1 VNEDSLINNHCIYWW
16 LSWSHGGARSPWPRK
31 LIDSGS
37 ARRRIVSDAGFG
49 GAARRTSSQMLNVC
63 GWRVR
68 EEREEMCVC
77 ESGFG
82 KADVQL

>member
-1 VNEDSLINNHCIYWW
+1 M
-16 LSWSHGGARSPWPRK
+16 
-31 LIDSGS
+31 
-37 ARRRIVSDAGFG
+37 SDAGFG

-77 ESGFG
+77 VRVVFG
-82 KADVQL
+82 KLMYSCK

>member
-1 VNEDSLINNHCIYWW
+1 
-16 LSWSHGGARSPWPRK
+16 
-31 LIDSGS
+31 
-37 ARRRIVSDAGFG
+37 VSDAGFG
-49 GAARRTSSQMLNVC
+49 GAARRTWAQMLNVC